1 MGGVVIVAAIG
12 GGGGRGD
19 VCTGDSC
26 DACGEV
32 VGGARVDEGV
42 ESEAVGGAGAPATA
56 EI

>member
-1 MGGVVIVAAIG
+1 MGGVVIVAEIE
-12 GGGGRGD
+12 GGRGD

-26 DACGEV
+26 DACEV

-56 EI
+56 EM